1 MSGQIQ
7 TLLKAAGQPAYNEK
21 FMELATKS
29 GIGTQWSYSRH
40 MLSTATFQDL
50 EKFAELI
57 MKECLSQVK
66 EVVIPI
72 TADAIESKIKE
83 HFGVSK

>member
-1 MSGQIQ
+1 MNEQIQ
-7 TLLKAAGQPAYNEK
+7 TLLKATGKPLYNEK
-21 FMELATKS
+21 FMELATNS
-29 GIGTQWSYSRH
+29 GISTQWSYSRH

-83 HFGVSK
+83 HFGVHE